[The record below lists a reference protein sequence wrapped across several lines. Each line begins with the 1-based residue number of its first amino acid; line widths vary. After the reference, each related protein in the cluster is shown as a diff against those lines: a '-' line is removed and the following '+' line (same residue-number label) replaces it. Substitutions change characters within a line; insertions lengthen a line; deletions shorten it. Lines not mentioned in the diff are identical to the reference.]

1 MFWIKE
7 IIIKNKREVDKMFSK
22 TTLMEYIKTIVTNYT
37 AALFIFFSIALFLFY
52 KIELYQKE
60 FPKETTIAKFGA
72 ILYAGV
78 GIGLLIAKLF
88 L

>member
-37 AALFIFFSIALFLFY
+37 AALFIFFSIALISFL
-52 KIELYQKE
+52 
-60 FPKETTIAKFGA
+60 
-72 ILYAGV
+72 
-78 GIGLLIAKLF
+78 
-88 L
+88 